1 MIGIRYFSEEV
12 NTLFN
17 QIANVFLQRIMAG
30 QGFEEIASIYGLEI
44 DVQKVANVALQV
56 MQSNF
61 SKLNGVEELS
71 QAERTVLIQY
81 LNLYKS
87 FSNSN
92 TQVQSQGQQ
101 MLQNILMTS
110 IGSSSQVMLFELI

>member
-1 MIGIRYFSEEV
+1 
-12 NTLFN
+12 
-17 QIANVFLQRIMAG
+17 MAG